1 MHLTAVLGNGVSQ
14 AVGGKEIGGILNTA
28 LSNSKGELVVPVL
41 VTGNMA
47 HPIVTPDAGAKA
59 KMKLSNLLPSTG
71 DPSKFT
77 TGKGIGG
84 ILGGILGGQ
93 QQQQQTQ
100 QQQQPPENPLNSI
113 LDQFKKKKKPQ

>member
-14 AVGGKEIGGILNTA
+14 AVGGKGIGGILNTA

-47 HPIVTPDAGAKA
+47 HPIVTP
-59 KMKLSNLLPSTG
+59 
-71 DPSKFT
+71 KFT

-84 ILGGILGGQ
+84 ILGGILGGSSSRIQ
-93 QQQQQTQ
+93 ATPKLSNSSS
-100 QQQQPPENPLNSI
+100 PPRI
-113 LDQFKKKKKPQ
+113 R